1 MAKEL
6 DIDEELTEKD
16 GKDEKKKINKNT
28 AMAAIA
34 VAVIIVVCI
43 AFGYYENSSRYLKT
57 DNAKVTA
64 DIYPISSKTEGKLLK
79 FDAYVGKYVE
89 SGTILGRVDGGP
101 YIKAPSDGEFIEVDA
116 IKGDYILTTDVMGYI
131 ADVDHMY
138 IGANIEETDIT
149 KVKVGQSVVV
159 TLDAY
164 GSKKFD
170 GIVTKV
176 KNITDNALTG
186 QTTSYSTS
194 GTYTK
199 TTQLI
204 PVEITLIDPGISL
217 DEIIGTNATVKIR
230 VK

>member
-6 DIDEELTEKD
+6 DIDEELTET
-16 GKDEKKKINKNT
+16 GKTDEKKQMKKGKL
-28 AMAAIA
+28 MAVVGI
-34 VAVIIVVCI
+34 VIIIAVCI
-43 AFGYYENSSRYLKT
+43 AFGYYTYSSKYLKT

-79 FDAYVGKYVE
+79 FDAYVGKYVQ
-89 SGTILGRVDGGP
+89 SGAVIGRVDGGP
-101 YIKAPSDGEFIEVDA
+101 YIKAPSNGEFIEVDA
-116 IKGDYILTTDVMGYI
+116 ARGDYVLTTDVMGYI
-131 ADVDHMY
+131 ADVDNMY

-149 KVKVGQSVVV
+149 KVKEGQSVIV

-164 GSKKFD
+164 GSRKFD

-204 PVEITLIDPGISL
+204 PVEITLIDSGISL

>member
-1 MAKEL
+1 MGKEL

-16 GKDEKKKINKNT
+16 GKDEKKKINKNA
-28 AMAAIA
+28 AMTAIA
-34 VAVIIVVCI
+34 IVVIIVVC
-43 AFGYYENSSRYLKT
+43 AVFGYYEYSSRYLKT

-89 SGTILGRVDGGP
+89 SGTVLGRVDGGP
-101 YIKAPSDGEFIEVDA
+101 YIKAPSNGEFIEVDA
-116 IKGDYILTTDVMGYI
+116 ARGDYILTTDVMGYI

-204 PVEITLIDPGISL
+204 PVEITLIDSGISL